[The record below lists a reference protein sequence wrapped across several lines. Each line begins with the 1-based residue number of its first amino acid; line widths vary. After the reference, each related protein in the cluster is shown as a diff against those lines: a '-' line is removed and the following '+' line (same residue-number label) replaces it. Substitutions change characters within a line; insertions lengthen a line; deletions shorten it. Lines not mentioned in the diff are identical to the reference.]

1 MNPNIRASLSSS
13 SLRTLSVNA
22 VVYEERWIKG
32 KDNVRLLH
40 APSIESDIVWEAR
53 NLRFAYSVLRPK
65 LGEPYSAETLISVFR
80 EHFPLGTQQSEHEA
94 EAVVEKFRNCFN
106 DTAYLSPLGFYNASG
121 LDVTDK
127 MHKTPRPANMCFLET
142 KFDLPLS
149 KLGDPFTAYQRC
161 DLTCYLHLPQSLGEN
176 ANVVLSTPAKVSA
189 AESSASE
196 RRSLFSAATNLNSK
210 FMSTPG
216 RLAPVV
222 DSTQLPSI
230 VHIPNVVAV
239 SGIRTTTPN
248 AKDKEDAENYGDES
262 DDTQPPS
269 TSGSNHSFDKIQE
282 LAPKTAQLFANRRAH
297 GGRSSRSYY
306 GPLDILDI
314 QTDFDNAG
322 IRWNEMFHLGV
333 NNAGSS
339 NVVKYDDM
347 QKKVKEMGQ
356 EIMFEVFCD
365 RYQNAYVGAL
375 LSGKDIEAITV
386 EQINKS
392 LSFIKMQYRDNRT
405 NELVTTTP
413 DTVFKK
419 MVDYVPLLPDDATKW
434 SFCLPS
440 MFYNSLTQE
449 VKTEM
454 QIQDYQ
460 IPQPSLLPTKKDQ
473 LQSMSTCRSMAGQAV
488 RKVK

>member
-1 MNPNIRASLSSS
+1 M
-13 SLRTLSVNA
+13 
-22 VVYEERWIKG
+22 
-32 KDNVRLLH
+32 
-40 APSIESDIVWEAR
+40 
-53 NLRFAYSVLRPK
+53 
-65 LGEPYSAETLISVFR
+65 
-80 EHFPLGTQQSEHEA
+80 
-94 EAVVEKFRNCFN
+94 
-106 DTAYLSPLGFYNASG
+106 
-121 LDVTDK
+121 TDK
-127 MHKTPRPANMCFLET
+127 MHKTPRPANVCFSE
-142 KFDLPLS
+142 KKSDLPLS
-149 KLGDPFTAYQRC
+149 ELGDQFTAYQRC
-161 DLTCYLHLPQSLGEN
+161 DLTYYLHLPQSLGEN
-176 ANVVLSTPAKVSA
+176 ANVVLLTQAKVST
-189 AESSASE
+189 AESSCWE

-216 RLAPVV
+216 RLATVV
-222 DSTQLPSI
+222 DSNQLPSI
-230 VHIPNVVAV
+230 VNIPNVAAV
-239 SGIRTTTPN
+239 FRIRMTMPN
-248 AKDKEDAENYGDES
+248 AKDKEGAENFGDES
-262 DDTQPPS
+262 ENTQPP
-269 TSGSNHSFDKIQE
+269 SNHSFDKIQK
-282 LAPKTAQLFANRRAH
+282 LAPKIAQLFANRLAH

-314 QTDFDNAG
+314 QADFDSAG
-322 IRWNEMFHLGV
+322 IRWNEVFHLGV
-333 NNAGSS
+333 NNGGSS